1 MELVVNF
8 SGGKDSSAM
17 LAYLCE
23 KYPDVKKH
31 VVMADTG
38 WEHTDAVEWSRKIVA
53 MFGLPLHVVR
63 NKNKTLLTMA
73 EQRGKF
79 PGMQQ
84 RQCTSD
90 LKRDPI
96 ASWVRQNCKDAVVVN
111 CMGIRS
117 EESSNRAKAKK
128 LKRNKRETNSRR
140 TVWDWNPIKD
150 WTEVEVR
157 EYLRI
162 KGVPLHP
169 VYGHLKRFSCRICI
183 FMQQHE
189 LQAVQQHDPEAID
202 IIARIERKI
211 NFHMTGAGF
220 LDEVL
225 EGVNLQKAV

>member
-1 MELVVNF
+1 
-8 SGGKDSSAM
+8 M

-31 VVMADTG
+31 VVFADTG
-38 WEHTDAVEWSRKIVA
+38 WEHTDAEQWCRKIVG
-53 MFGLPLHVVR
+53 MFGLELHKAK
-63 NKNKTLLTMA
+63 NPNKTLLTMA

-96 ASWVRQNCKDAVVVN
+96 ASWTRQNVTDPLVIN
-111 CMGIRS
+111 CIGIRS

-128 LKRNKRETNSRR
+128 LKRSNRYTNSKR

-150 WTEVEVR
+150 WTEAEVL
-157 EYLRI
+157 EYLRS
-162 KGVPLHP
+162 KGIPLHP
-169 VYGHLKRFSCRICI
+169 VYGHLRRFSCRVCI

-189 LQAVQQHDPEAID
+189 LQAVKQHDPEAID
-202 IIARIERKI
+202 IIAKLERKI
-211 NFHMTGAGF
+211 NFHMTQGGF
-220 LDEVL
+220 LDEIL
-225 EGVNLQKAV
+225 N